1 MSDTKPAWLREAEQ
15 TWDPA
20 LLFGRLRGITYRR
33 ENVTDNYVVV
43 PPALMITD
51 HDGAVWSFGNEYR
64 ETRWFFEMEVL
75 RNDVKTGHFAERIE
89 FKAGT
94 VVLYG
99 KDGRRVVSRSRK
111 HIL

>member
-1 MSDTKPAWLREAEQ
+1 MTDTKPAWLREALS

-20 LLFGRLRGITYRR
+20 LLFGRLKGITYRR
-33 ENVTDNYVVV
+33 ENPTDHYVTV

-64 ETRWFFEMEVL
+64 ETRWAFEMEVL

-89 FKAGT
+89 FRGG
-94 VVLYG
+94 VVYLYG

-111 HIL
+111 HII